1 MRSFEIYGKWS
12 VQASKQASIHTHT
25 CTQCSHASVGLAQ
38 ARPKKRGENKVG
50 VANYSVKAGR
60 AWMNVINLSIQL
72 NKVKLGEVL
81 DLAAS
86 ERQVPLS
93 TFKVLNTVFYL
104 Y

>member
-1 MRSFEIYGKWS
+1 
-12 VQASKQASIHTHT
+12 
-25 CTQCSHASVGLAQ
+25 
-38 ARPKKRGENKVG
+38 
-50 VANYSVKAGR
+50 
-60 AWMNVINLSIQL
+60 MNVITLSIHL

-86 ERQVPLS
+86 EGQVPLS